1 MAKIK
6 MNMEVFEA
14 KIFVSKRE
22 MENCCDYVIF
32 GHLQEKK
39 NLPVICIPMQ
49 NERIFT
55 FHQDQILSVEQYRN
69 CIGFTVV
76 FQNSLEI

>member
-1 MAKIK
+1 MA
-6 MNMEVFEA
+6 MEVFEA

-39 NLPVICIPMQ
+39 NLPVICIPVQ

-55 FHQDQILSVEQYRN
+55 FR
-69 CIGFTVV
+69 F
-76 FQNSLEI
+76 